1 MVLVIALGVILGLIV
16 FAVIP
21 FIFPLLVTLGLFILL
36 MIGVGI
42 TWLKKLTDYVFS
54 SETKTLG
61 GVTPED
67 RTLDGLIDKREK
79 ELEEYEAENLKDL
92 KMREEIV
99 RERLRKRKESR
110 YKEHSQ
116 VPTVG
121 VGMIVLKFIGTYYVL

>member
-110 YKEHSQ
+110 YNEHSRFL
-116 VPTVG
+116 P
-121 VGMIVLKFIGTYYVL
+121 